1 MKSDRFGAGIVV
13 VTACLV
19 LGGGCSQWL
28 SKRAME
34 RGTIALKQGDYAT
47 AAKQLEKAARTITD
61 SADLYY
67 NLGTAQQRL
76 GNLDAAL
83 KAYQTALDLRPS
95 DTTVMLC
102 IGDIHLKR
110 QNWEEAT
117 AVFEKA
123 GQNLPPSAEILTA
136 LAQAAE
142 GVNRADA
149 TRLYLLRAL
158 QVDRTYAPALYN
170 LGCLYRDK
178 YMLPAEAMEQ
188 FELFLRAADPKDP
201 HAAQARAKVE
211 QLRQVVNR
219 LAPKLPTGAKHDPAE
234 ALKRVAEGDRFRA
247 AKQMAKAEKAYR
259 DALVADPLCQ
269 DAAYNIGLLCRARNN
284 LPEAMRAFQRAAALE
299 SVRAV
304 TLIEAAQTAIL
315 LKDYPTANRMLDRA
329 IARNP
334 TSANPY
340 ASLALV
346 RIAEGRKADARLYAE
361 QFVRLAQPSP
371 DRDRYEAWA
380 KTLPR

>member
-1 MKSDRFGAGIVV
+1 MRTSSFGTGIVV

-61 SADLYY
+61 SPDLYY

-123 GQNLPPSAEILTA
+123 SQNLPPSAEVLTA

-142 GVNRADA
+142 GVNRTDA

-158 QVDRTYAPALYN
+158 QVDRSYAPALYN

-201 HAAQARAKVE
+201 HASQARAKIE

-219 LAPKLPTGAKHDPAE
+219 LAPKLPTGAKHDPAG
-234 ALKRVAEGDRFRA
+234 ALKLVAEGDRFRA
-247 AKQMAKAEKAYR
+247 AKQTAKAEKAYR
-259 DALVADPLCQ
+259 DALAADPLCH
-269 DAAYNIGLLCRARNN
+269 DAAYNIGLLCRAKNN

-346 RIAEGRKADARLYAE
+346 RTAEGRKAEARLYAE

-371 DRDRYEAWA
+371 DRDRYETWA